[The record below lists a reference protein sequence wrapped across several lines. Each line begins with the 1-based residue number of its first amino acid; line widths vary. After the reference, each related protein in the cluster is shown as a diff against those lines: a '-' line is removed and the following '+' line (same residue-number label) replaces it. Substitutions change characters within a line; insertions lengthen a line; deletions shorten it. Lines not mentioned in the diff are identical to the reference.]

1 MLAPYE
7 RVGQLRNLSCGP
19 ATTVPT
25 SENSDSDTWMLATP
39 LPLMDPFPASEGMNS
54 DSASS
59 SPEPEITSDHEESQV
74 QLNLFR
80 KLGFSASQVHA
91 ARLKLGLN
99 SDTNTVLGE
108 LVLAGVEQEERN
120 YSGLAPRLP
129 SHKSPASLP
138 RVPIACASTQQDECM
153 DGDALKP
160 IVIDGSNVAMSHG
173 NKVVFSCLGIQLAV
187 NFFLDRGHTDI
198 TVFVPLWRRE
208 QPRPDVPI
216 TDQHILRE
224 LEKRKILVFT
234 PSRRVAGKRVVCYD
248 DRFIVK
254 LACESDGIIVSNDTY
269 RDLQG
274 EKPEWKR
281 FIEDRLLMYSFVNDR
296 FMVPD
301 DPLGRRGPTLENFLR
316 KTPRVIKRNPCPY
329 GKKCTYGIKCKFSH
343 PERPKQSNRTLA
355 DELREKAKK
364 PASSATPHKYSSPA
378 SVRAGHSPPLEEIL
392 ENKLHLDPPGAPV
405 PQWRAEASENMLVLV
420 GSPQKTEKSRKH
432 CLKKERHSHS
442 HTHTHSHSHN
452 PNSNRSLSLAS
463 ADSFANGS
471 PEYLDSGLGS
481 YEGHPERHHPGDPM
495 KPRSLQ
501 NRGQYYPPPPC
512 NSSQSCP
519 CFPHLPPPMPPAP
532 TQPQA
537 NLRYPNPNHVP
548 GSAGSHGLDM
558 SYFPQPCYPPYAS
571 QQHAASL
578 PQHNMTA
585 YGSQQPGHSFVH
597 HPGHWSAPYPQ
608 GYTQSVH
615 REPIQHHSWG
625 GPMPPPARS
634 SPPGS
639 GTREEVRKKLMAIFN
654 GRLVDRAMDMFP
666 QLLDPQRLAAEIL
679 TLQSQEGIL

>member
-1 MLAPYE
+1 MFPKVFPKDSLMLAPYQSNTKAFLWSSNH
-7 RVGQLRNLSCGP
+7 R
-19 ATTVPT
+19 TVNET
-25 SENSDSDTWMLATP
+25 SDNSDSDTWMLATP
-39 LPLMDPFPASEGMNS
+39 LPLMDPCPASEGMKS

-59 SPEPEITSDHEESQV
+59 SLEPEITSDHEESQM
-74 QLNLFR
+74 QLDLFR

-120 YSGLAPRLP
+120 CSGLVPRVP
-129 SHKSPASLP
+129 SHKPPGSLP
-138 RVPIACASTQQDECM
+138 RVPVACASTQQDEWM

-160 IVIDGSNVAMSHG
+160 IIIDGSNVAMSHG
-173 NKVVFSCLGIQLAV
+173 NKEVFSCLGIQLAV

-254 LACESDGIIVSNDTY
+254 LAYESDGIIVSNDTY

-274 EKPEWKR
+274 EKPEWKL
-281 FIEDRLLMYSFVNDR
+281 FIEGRLLMYSFVNDR

-316 KTPRVIKRNPCPY
+316 KTPRVIKRHPCPY
-329 GKKCTYGIKCKFSH
+329 GKKCTFGIKCKFSH
-343 PERPKQSNRTLA
+343 PDRPKQSNRALA
-355 DELREKAKK
+355 DELREKAKQ
-364 PASSATPHKYSSPA
+364 PASSATPHKHSSPA
-378 SVRAGHSPPLEEIL
+378 SVRAGHSSPLEEIL
-392 ENKLHLDPPGAPV
+392 ENKLHLDPPGAPA
-405 PQWRAEASENMLVLV
+405 PQWRAQASENMLVLV
-420 GSPQKTEKSRKH
+420 GPQQKTEKSRKQ
-432 CLKKERHSHS
+432 CQKKDRHSHI
-442 HTHTHSHSHN
+442 H
-452 PNSNRSLSLAS
+452 PNYSLSS
-463 ADSFANGS
+463 AGMDSFASGS
-471 PEYLDSGLGS
+471 HECLDSGLGS
-481 YEGHPERHHPGDPM
+481 YEGHPEHHNPGDPM
-495 KPRSLQ
+495 KARSLQ

-537 NLRYPNPNHVP
+537 NLRYPNHVP
-548 GSAGSHGLDM
+548 GSVGSHGLDM
-558 SYFPQPCYPPYAS
+558 SYFPQPCYPPYTN
-571 QQHAASL
+571 QQHTASL
-578 PQHNMTA
+578 PQHNMAT

-597 HPGHWSAPYPQ
+597 HHGQWSAPYPQ

-615 REPIQHHSWG
+615 REPTQHHPWG
-625 GPMPPPARS
+625 SPIAPPIRS
-634 SPPGS
+634 NPPGS

-654 GRLVDRAMDMFP
+654 GHLVDRAMDMFP